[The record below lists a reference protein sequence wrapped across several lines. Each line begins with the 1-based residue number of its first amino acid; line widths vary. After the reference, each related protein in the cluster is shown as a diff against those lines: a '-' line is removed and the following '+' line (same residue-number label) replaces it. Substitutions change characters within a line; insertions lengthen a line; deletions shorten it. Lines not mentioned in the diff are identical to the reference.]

1 MPQLTE
7 RLGTEKPFGVS
18 IALLGVKSGG
28 VNVSVEKTDSDS
40 ITGVVNVSVLG
51 FESRSSNFLSTT
63 AVRGVKAKA
72 VADKLEKDDEDDRG
86 TSGSGNGGG
95 SPMLLRMDCC
105 DTPEG
110 IPGPSAPLRLDSRAV
125 RHMGN
130 TNGRRTDPRR
140 GKYAIELL
148 PFSAA
153 TDGMVGFAIEID
165 RGAAT
170 NEGESE
176 P

>member
-40 ITGVVNVSVLG
+40 STGVVNVSVLG

-72 VADKLEKDDEDDRG
+72 ELINSRKTTKTTEGRPEAGTEEGVQCSSEWIVAIY
-86 TSGSGNGGG
+86 
-95 SPMLLRMDCC
+95 LR
-105 DTPEG
+105 EY
-110 IPGPSAPLRLDSRAV
+110 LV
-125 RHMGN
+125 HQ
-130 TNGRRTDPRR
+130 RR
-140 GKYAIELL
+140 
-148 PFSAA
+148 
-153 TDGMVGFAIEID
+153 
-165 RGAAT
+165 
-170 NEGESE
+170 
-176 P
+176 